1 MYGNICVED
10 FTSTNSCEL
19 KAFKKMVTKVSEDTK
34 NSINVFNSIV
44 GKIIREDETKHD
56 EENKKNRFLF
66 V

>member
-1 MYGNICVED
+1 
-10 FTSTNSCEL
+10 
-19 KAFKKMVTKVSEDTK
+19 MVTKVSEDTK